1 MRKVIS
7 TALVLALVAC
17 GASEPSED
25 QSRCLQTFEFGNT
38 GCAELAGVVT
48 DPDGVPLAQAFVGLR
63 DPGEAGRPISLI
75 SGYVTTDSTGAYRL
89 RAVRMAGEV
98 PAEGPDTV
106 TVWVR
111 AGVPPPAEAPSGTVG
126 PMDSV
131 LVTLELRPV
140 GEPPVVTEVAPI
152 SVPIPD

>member
-1 MRKVIS
+1 MQKVVS
-7 TALVLALVAC
+7 TAFALALVAC

-48 DPDGVPLAQAFVGLR
+48 GPDGGPLAEAFVGLR
-63 DPGEAGRPISLI
+63 DPGEAGRPITLI

-89 RAVRMAGEV
+89 RAIRMAGEV
-98 PAEGPDTV
+98 PTEGPDTV
-106 TVWVR
+106 TVWVW
-111 AGVPPPAEAPSGTVG
+111 AGVPPPLDSPTGTSG

-140 GEPPVVTEVAPI
+140 GEPPVVTEVGPI
-152 SVPIPD
+152 AVPIP

>member
-1 MRKVIS
+1 MRPMIS
-7 TALVLALVAC
+7 TALTVALVAC
-17 GASEPSED
+17 AASEPSQD
-25 QSRCLQTFEFGNT
+25 QSRCLQTSEFGNT

-48 DPDGVPLAQAFVGLR
+48 DPEGVPLAQASVGVR
-63 DPGEAGRPISLI
+63 DPGESGRPITLI
-75 SGYVTTDSTGAYRL
+75 SGYVTTDATGAYRL
-89 RAVRMAGEV
+89 RAIRMAGEV

-111 AGVPPPAEAPSGTVG
+111 AAVPPPADAPTGTSG

-140 GEPPVVTEVAPI
+140 GETPVVTEVAPI
-152 SVPIPD
+152 AVPIPD

>member
-1 MRKVIS
+1 MRPVIS
-7 TALVLALVAC
+7 TFLTLALVAC

-48 DPDGVPLAQAFVGLR
+48 DPDGVPLAQASVGLR
-63 DPGEAGRPISLI
+63 DPGESGRPVTLV
-75 SGYVTTDSTGAYRL
+75 SGYVTTDATGAYRL
-89 RAVRMAGEV
+89 RAIRMAGEV
-98 PAEGPDTV
+98 PAVGPDTV

-111 AGVPPPAEAPSGTVG
+111 AAVPPPADAPSGTVG
-126 PMDSV
+126 LSDSV

-140 GEPPVVTEVAPI
+140 GETPVVTEVGPI
-152 SVPIPD
+152 AVPIP